1 MAKYT
6 NNVITEERFPS
17 MGFRRW
23 LLEECR
29 HAFNSDDDLLKVK
42 SLGIICAEYDDCSAD
57 SIKGI
62 EFFPNLEELTL
73 LKDYDDLLD
82 KNGQLDNEW
91 QQFDT
96 IDLRQNK
103 NLTYI
108 HIESPSKRIYA
119 DGLPFLKYIRIEC
132 PLLEEFTFDTPQV
145 ESLILHQFQ
154 GITSI
159 DGNKYRNLQHLSL
172 DCCDNLT
179 VITFKEPSDL
189 RKLYCSYNDDLEQL
203 DLSGCPRLT
212 ELDVHG
218 SEKLTRV
225 LLHPK
230 VGNPT
235 ITTDLSQWQT
245 LDIIMLPQ
253 DLITALGLPEEPN
266 DYMLLHQTRK
276 IKTNGNN

>member
-29 HAFNSDDDLLKVK
+29 QEFNSDDDLLKVK
-42 SLGIICAEYDDCSAD
+42 SLGIICAEYDDCNAD

-73 LKDYDDLLD
+73 LKDYDNLLD

-91 QQFDT
+91 QQFNT

-108 HIESPSKRIYA
+108 HIESPTMRIYA

-132 PLLEEFTFDTPQV
+132 PWLEEFTFDTPQV
-145 ESLILHQFQ
+145 ESLILHKFE
-154 GITSI
+154 GIISI

-179 VITFKEPSDL
+179 SITFKEGCDL
-189 RKLYCSYNDDLEQL
+189 RNVCCDQNDNLHQL
-203 DLSGCPRLT
+203 DLSGCQRLT
-212 ELDVHG
+212 ELDVRG
-218 SEKLTRV
+218 SEKLSRV
-225 LLHPK
+225 FLHPQ

-235 ITTDLSQWQT
+235 ISADLTQWQT

-266 DYMLLHQTRK
+266 DYMLLHQTRE

>member
-1 MAKYT
+1 
-6 NNVITEERFPS
+6 

-29 HAFNSDDDLLKVK
+29 QEFNSDDDLLKVK
-42 SLGIICAEYDDCSAD
+42 SLFVGRYEFDDCILD

-62 EFFPNLEELTL
+62 EFFRNLEKLTL
-73 LKDYDDLLD
+73 IEGYHDLFYE
-82 KNGQLDNEW
+82 NGRHLDNEW
-91 QQFDT
+91 RQFDT

-103 NLTYI
+103 NLMDIY
-108 HIESPSKRIYA
+108 IESSTMRIYA

-145 ESLILHQFQ
+145 ESLILHKFQ

-189 RKLYCSYNDDLEQL
+189 RKLYCSYNDKLHQL
-203 DLSGCPRLT
+203 DLSGCPHLK
-212 ELDVHG
+212 ELDMHG

-225 LLHPK
+225 LLHPH

-235 ITTDLSQWQT
+235 ITTDLAQWQT

-253 DLITALGLPEEPN
+253 DFTTALALPEEPN
-266 DYMLLHQTRK
+266 DFTLLHQTRK
-276 IKTNGNN
+276 TKTNGNN